1 MPDALGK
8 LTEALSTRYRLERE
22 LGQGGMATVYLAH
35 DLRHDRQVAVKVLR
49 PELAAVIGADRFLS
63 EIKTTAN
70 LQHPHILPLFDSGEA
85 DGFLFYV
92 MPFVAGESLRDRLTR
107 EKQLPIADT
116 VRIASEVASAL
127 DYAHRHNVIHRDIK
141 PENILLHDGRALV
154 ADFGIALAASKA
166 GGTRMTETG
175 MSLGTPHYMS
185 PEQAMGE
192 REITARSDVYALGAL
207 TYEMLVGDPPFLG
220 GTAQAIVAKVLTEKP
235 VPPSATRDTVPEA
248 LDDAVLTALAKL
260 PADRFASAAEFARAL
275 GGEQTPSLSTRPP
288 RSAVVGAGPWRRV
301 SAVLAFAVIALGGVA
316 GWALMRQRADA
327 GPSIYDAALPDSVP
341 ITFGAATGAAY
352 GAPVRN
358 VSVAPS
364 QDFAI
369 YTARQGNSTLLW
381 YRSLRDD
388 TTYPLAGTE
397 GAAAPRVSPDGA
409 RVAYMARDQVMVVP
423 VAGGE
428 VRPLLQG
435 QSTSGVVWLSPSQVL
450 ATVLDGNRVAW
461 IDPDGGTPRT
471 KTIPRCVY
479 GQWDPA
485 SRLLACSFNRT
496 ALLVNPETGESWTIR
511 TKLPDGSPGTPLAGS
526 AFRIVDARYLVY
538 VAVDGNLAA
547 AQYDPATHLVGR
559 SVPLLPGVRREAI
572 GEAQYDLSE
581 NGTLVFA
588 PGQDASI
595 GRLVRLKSGG
605 QPEPLLVEPADF
617 QRFDLSSNRRWLAA
631 AVQTGEGNELR
642 IFDLRDGQHFTWIRS
657 EMLRHPL
664 WNADGEQLMVGVRD
678 SNQWSILLGRPNSG
692 APPDTI
698 LTMPYVPNAP
708 DPIDYLNGQ
717 TAVAQIWADFVALRF
732 NPSASPLHFDTLMTG
747 LRFSTVGPTGRLIAY
762 QSYEGSRII
771 VTTYPVPGRRWQL
784 ASDGVEPLWLSA
796 TEVLYRAGVSW
807 YLTRINPETGEP
819 LGPATL
825 WARDP
830 RFSDTSGWSN
840 RPDHDGGIIYVQA
853 PEQTNATYLR
863 VIPGWVTRMKAAVDS
878 ANRAE

>member
-1 MPDALGK
+1 
-8 LTEALSTRYRLERE
+8 
-22 LGQGGMATVYLAH
+22 
-35 DLRHDRQVAVKVLR
+35 
-49 PELAAVIGADRFLS
+49 
-63 EIKTTAN
+63 
-70 LQHPHILPLFDSGEA
+70 
-85 DGFLFYV
+85 
-92 MPFVAGESLRDRLTR
+92 
-107 EKQLPIADT
+107 
-116 VRIASEVASAL
+116 
-127 DYAHRHNVIHRDIK
+127 
-141 PENILLHDGRALV
+141 LLHQP
-154 ADFGIALAASKA
+154 AAS
-166 GGTRMTETG
+166 G
-175 MSLGTPHYMS
+175 P
-185 PEQAMGE
+185 
-192 REITARSDVYALGAL
+192 
-207 TYEMLVGDPPFLG
+207 
-220 GTAQAIVAKVLTEKP
+220 
-235 VPPSATRDTVPEA
+235 
-248 LDDAVLTALAKL
+248 AV
-260 PADRFASAAEFARAL
+260 
-275 GGEQTPSLSTRPP
+275 
-288 RSAVVGAGPWRRV
+288 
-301 SAVLAFAVIALGGVA
+301 
-316 GWALMRQRADA
+316 
-327 GPSIYDAALPDSVP
+327 YDAALPDSVP

-358 VSVAPS
+358 LSVSPA

-369 YTARQGNSTLLW
+369 YTAQQGNSTLLW

-388 TTYPLAGTE
+388 TAYPLAGTD
-397 GAAAPRVSPDGA
+397 GAAAPRISPDGA
-409 RVAYMARDQVMVVP
+409 RVAFLARDQIMVVP
-423 VAGGE
+423 VAGGD

-511 TKLPDGSPGTPLAGS
+511 TRLPDGSPGTPLAGS

-547 AQYDPATHLVGR
+547 ARYDPDTHLVGR

-572 GEAQYDLSE
+572 GEAQYDLAG

-588 PGQDASI
+588 PGEDASI
-595 GRLVRLKSGG
+595 GRLVSLKAGG
-605 QPEPLLVEPADF
+605 QPRPLLMEPADY

-642 IFDLRDGQHFTWIRS
+642 LFDLRDGQHFTWFRS

-678 SNQWSILLGRPNSG
+678 STRWSILLGRPNSG
-692 APPDTI
+692 APPDT
-698 LTMPYVPNAP
+698 LVTMPYYANAP
-708 DPIDYLNGQ
+708 DPIDYFNGQ
-717 TAVAQIWADFVALRF
+717 TAIAQAWGDFIAMRF
-732 NPSASPLHFDTLMTG
+732 NPTASPLQFDTVMTG
-747 LRFSTVGPTGRLIAY
+747 LRFSTIGPNGRLIAY

-771 VTTYPVPGRRWQL
+771 VTTFPVPGRRWQL
-784 ASDGVEPLWLSA
+784 ASDGVEPIWLSA

-807 YLTRINPETGEP
+807 YLTRINPESGEP

-853 PEQTNATYLR
+853 PEQTNANYLR
-863 VIPGWVTRMKAAVDS
+863 VIPGWVDTMKAAVDS
-878 ANRAE
+878 ANQAK